1 MTSEDAVL
9 KSFPAEFHP
18 HQRSGSLKRKKVEAH
33 RGLQGSGRGGAQEKG
48 EGLTLGASFLKPD
61 SPPDTSVLF
70 INSFS
75 RAVKNQCALHCKQF
89 IMMGDGKKRRKKK
102 SSTATELICLSTI
115 TRLCSEEEAGAPRQ
129 SLTGSMKPQAVIDEL
144 LLKCKSQAHR
154 HVI

>member
-1 MTSEDAVL
+1 MRRGSEGQ
-9 KSFPAEFHP
+9 E
-18 HQRSGSLKRKKVEAH
+18 KR
-33 RGLQGSGRGGAQEKG
+33 RGGG
-48 EGLTLGASFLKPD
+48 GADVGRLLFRARFS
-61 SPPDTSVLF
+61 PDTSVLF

-89 IMMGDGKKRRKKK
+89 IMTGDGKKKEGGWGEGEEKK

-144 LLKCKSQAHR
+144 LLKCKSQTRR